1 MNKIPFLE
9 LKEINS
15 KYIDDITQHCE
26 KTIRSGWYVNGT
38 QKKQFEENLA
48 RYNKLPYAIGTSNG
62 YDSLRLIFKS
72 LIITG
77 KLKIGDHVIVPSN
90 SFVASALAISENG
103 LIPEFVDINKDDFL
117 ICKNSLIDKTTNKVK
132 AILIVHLY
140 GQICWSNELKQ
151 IIERHNLI
159 VIEDNAQA
167 IGAELNG
174 VKSGAIGLAS
184 AFSFYPGKNL
194 GAMGDGGAIC
204 TKDLEL
210 YQIIKAACNY
220 GASNKY
226 THDILG
232 DNCRLDEIQAAV
244 LNIKLPHLNDENT
257 KRRSIAKKY
266 DEGIRNESIQLP
278 KLPLQQLSHVWHLYV
293 IQVENR
299 NDFQEYMN
307 LNGIETMIH
316 YPIPIHK
323 QQAYKK
329 YNDINLINCETV
341 QCKIVSIPLNSCLD
355 HQSVE
360 YIISTMNKYQIN

>member
-1 MNKIPFLE
+1 MDKIPFLD
-9 LKEINS
+9 LKAINS
-15 KYIDDITQHCE
+15 KYISAIKEHCN
-26 KTIRSGWYVNGT
+26 KTMCSGWYVNGN

-48 RYNKLPYAIGTSNG
+48 RYNNLPYAIGTSNG

-77 KLKIGDHVIVPSN
+77 RLRAGDRVIVPSN
-90 SFVASALAISENG
+90 SFIASALAISENG
-103 LIPEFVDINKDDFL
+103 LIPEFVDINEDDFL
-117 ICKNSLIDKTTNKVK
+117 ISKNSLIEKTTNKVK

-140 GQICWSNELKQ
+140 GQICWSNDLKK

-167 IGAELNG
+167 IGAEING

-204 TKDLEL
+204 TKDIEL
-210 YQIIKAACNY
+210 YQVMNTIGNY
-220 GASNKY
+220 GSSKKY

-232 DNCRLDEIQAAV
+232 DNCRLDEIQAAI
-244 LNIKLPHLNDENT
+244 LNIKLPFLNDENT
-257 KRRSIAKKY
+257 RRQSIAKKY
-266 DEGIRNESIQLP
+266 TEGIQNKNIQLP
-278 KLPLQQLSHVWHLYV
+278 NHPLEKLSHVWHLYV

-299 NDFQEYMN
+299 KVFQEYMN

-316 YPIPIHK
+316 YPTPIHK
-323 QQAYKK
+323 QKAYKK
-329 YNDINLINCETV
+329 YNKINLINCERIQKKV
-341 QCKIVSIPLNSCLD
+341 VSIPLNSSLD
-355 HQSVE
+355 DESIG
-360 YIISTMNKYQIN
+360 YIINTMNKYQIN

>member
-1 MNKIPFLE
+1 MDKISFLE

-15 KYIDDITQHCE
+15 KYINAISEHCE
-26 KTIRSGWYVNGT
+26 KTMRSGWYINGT
-38 QKKQFEENLA
+38 QKKQFEEDLA

-72 LIITG
+72 LIMTG

-103 LIPEFVDINKDDFL
+103 LIPKFVDVNKDDFL
-117 ICKNSLIDKTTNKVK
+117 ICQNSLIDKTTNKVK

-159 VIEDNAQA
+159 VVEDNAQA

-174 VKSGAIGLAS
+174 VKSGAIGIAS

-210 YQIIKAACNY
+210 YQIMKAASNY

-257 KRRSIAKKY
+257 IRRSIAKKY
-266 DEGIRNESIQLP
+266 TEGIKNENIQLP
-278 KLPLQQLSHVWHLYV
+278 KLPLAPLSHVWHLYV

-299 NDFQEYMN
+299 KEFQEFMKM
-307 LNGIETMIH
+307 NGIETMIH

-329 YNDINLINCETV
+329 YNAINLINCETI
-341 QCKIVSIPLNSCLD
+341 QNKIVSIPLNISLD
-355 HQSVE
+355 DESIE
-360 YIISTMNKYQIN
+360 YIISTINNYQIN

>member
-210 YQIIKAACNY
+210 YQIIKAASNY

-355 HQSVE
+355 DQSVE

>member
-103 LIPEFVDINKDDFL
+103 LIPEFVDVNKDDFL
-117 ICKNSLIDKTTNKVK
+117 ICQNSLIDKTTNKVK

-210 YQIIKAACNY
+210 YQIIKAASNY

-278 KLPLQQLSHVWHLYV
+278 KLPSQQLSHVWHLYV

-299 NDFQEYMN
+299 NDFQEYMK